1 MARRSRETEERK
13 GLPGFVIALL
23 VVLILVLAVLMGA
36 DYMFDYVKTYNKAF
50 DPGNTAEVEFVV
62 PQGATTSTIA
72 NMLEEKG
79 LIGNADIFRY
89 KTKLNALDGS
99 YQAGTFKLSAS
110 MTMEEI
116 MTALQKAKSRDT
128 VRFTIPEGY
137 TLKQIA
143 HKLAE
148 EGVVESVESFYKA
161 LDEDYNY
168 WFLDGKGS
176 GEPDGSGELTA
187 HQNRLEGFL
196 FPDTYEV
203 YTDVTPQ
210 EIIDKMLANFDSKF
224 SAIYKNEIAGLR
236 EKMGK
241 DEELDINAI
250 VTIASMIERETRK
263 DEEREIVA
271 SVIYNRLA
279 VGMQLQLDCTIQYA
293 LGEVKERVL
302 YSDLEIDSP
311 YNTYKV
317 EALPAGPIA
326 VPGLASLK
334 AALRPADTEYYYYV
348 LKGDGSLSHNFAKN
362 SKEFEQYKKEYINSL

>member
-1 MARRSRETEERK
+1 
-13 GLPGFVIALL
+13 
-23 VVLILVLAVLMGA
+23 MGA

-116 MTALQKAKSRDT
+116 MTALQKAKNYDT
-128 VRFTIPEGY
+128 IRFTIPEGF

-143 HKLAE
+143 HKLAD
-148 EGVVESVESFYKA
+148 EGIIESAEDFYKA
-161 LDEDYNY
+161 CDESYDY

-176 GEPDGSGELTA
+176 GYEDGSGELTA

-203 YTDVTPQ
+203 YTNVEPK
-210 EIIDKMLANFDSKF
+210 EIIDKMLENFDKQF
-224 SAIYKNEIAGLR
+224 SATYKSEIPALR
-236 EKMGK
+236 EKLGT

-250 VTIASMIERETRK
+250 VTIASLIERETRK
-263 DEEREIVA
+263 DEEREIIS

-279 VGMQLQLDCTIQYA
+279 IGMQLQLDCTIQYA

-362 SKEFEQYKKEYINSL
+362 ASEFEKYKKEYINSL